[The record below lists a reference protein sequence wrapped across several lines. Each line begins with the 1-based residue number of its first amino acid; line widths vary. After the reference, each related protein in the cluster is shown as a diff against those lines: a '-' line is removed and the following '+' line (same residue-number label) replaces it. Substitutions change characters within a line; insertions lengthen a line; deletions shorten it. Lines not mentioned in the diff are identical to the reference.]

1 MSESLVQGWYFYLVE
16 SNESTFD
23 LYFHI
28 RKEPVSRKNNNQFNK
43 IFVLLLRLGPGR

>member
-1 MSESLVQGWYFYLVE
+1 MSESLVQGWFFYLVE

-28 RKEPVSRKNNNQFNK
+28 RKEPVFCVCVFS
-43 IFVLLLRLGPGR
+43 VLVTK